1 MKTLY
6 TTNARSLREA
16 ADRCITYLDT
26 LYYEEESKMDGL
38 WEKAN
43 QVSEIAYKIYNLSTV
58 AGMLGEALE
67 DDMNS
72 GVAWVLYED
81 LRRYSDDLEGL
92 VSDIMALQIIEAD
105 KPEKGKKK

>member
-1 MKTLY
+1 
-6 TTNARSLREA
+6 
-16 ADRCITYLDT
+16 
-26 LYYEEESKMDGL
+26 MDGL

-43 QVSEIAYKIYNLSTV
+43 QISEVAYKIHGLSSV

-92 VSDIMALQIIEAD
+92 VSDIMAINRAE
-105 KPEKGKKK
+105 KTPKKGKKNKVVEDDDGRC